1 MPLPS
6 PQPPR
11 EPGRPADVAVAEP
24 VPAPAVPPRP
34 APAPG
39 PVLVSLRGVHRT
51 VRNRRRGD
59 VHILR
64 GVDFEARAG
73 QVTAL
78 LGPNGAGKTTTL
90 TLAQGLDRPDAGT
103 VELLGR
109 DPWRAGSALRSRV
122 GVMLQDGG
130 LPPSATPAR
139 LLSHVASL
147 YREPADMPALTAR
160 LGIDEFAGRDIRRLS
175 GGQRQR
181 VALAAALAG
190 RPRVV
195 FLDEPSAG
203 LDPVS
208 RQLVFDLVT
217 ELKQAG
223 LAVVLTTHLLDD
235 AERLADRIVLL
246 RRGLVERAGTVAELT
261 ARTGPAPLSFTV
273 AAPLSP
279 GALGSLPAGLA
290 LTAEGVA
297 PETADAPGGCT
308 YRVDGVAD
316 PAHWAALGA
325 WWRDAGVM
333 PTDVRLLHRSL
344 EDVFLEVAP

>member
-1 MPLPS
+1 MS
-6 PQPPR
+6 SSS
-11 EPGRPADVAVAEP
+11 
-24 VPAPAVPPRP
+24 
-34 APAPG
+34 
-39 PVLVSLRGVHRT
+39 PVLVSLTDLHHS
-51 VRNRRRGD
+51 VRSRAGRLS
-59 VHILR
+59 ILR
-64 GVDFEARAG
+64 GVDFQARGG

-90 TLAQGLDRPDAGT
+90 TIAQGLERPSSGT
-103 VELLGR
+103 VRLLDE
-109 DPWRAGSALRSRV
+109 DPWRAGPALRSRV

-139 LLSHVASL
+139 LLRHVASL
-147 YREPADMPALTAR
+147 YRDPADMSELTAR

-190 RPRVV
+190 LPRVV

-208 RQLVFDLVT
+208 RQLVFDLI
-217 ELKQAG
+217 LDLRRAG

-235 AERLADRIVLL
+235 AERLADHVVLM
-246 RRGLVERAGTVAELT
+246 RDGTVERSGSVAELT
-261 ARTGPAPLSFTV
+261 GSPTPPPVHFTVPAPV
-273 AAPLSP
+273 RPE
-279 GALGSLPAGLA
+279 ALAGFPARLA
-290 LTAEGVA
+290 LV
-297 PETADAPGGCT
+297 PEVVLPGGSGDEERDEVPSAGRT
-308 YRVDGVAD
+308 FRVEGITTPED
-316 PAHWAALGA
+316 WTALAG
-325 WWRDAGVM
+325 WWRDHRIM

>member
-1 MPLPS
+1 MPFPLP
-6 PQPPR
+6 PNPR
-11 EPGRPADVAVAEP
+11 EPGRWADVAVADRQAGVPSEP
-24 VPAPAVPPRP
+24 APGAPAPA
-34 APAPG
+34 
-39 PVLVSLRGVHRT
+39 LVSLNGVCRT

-59 VHILR
+59 VEILR
-64 GVDFEARAG
+64 GVDFQARAG

-90 TLAQGLDRPDAGT
+90 TIAQGLDRPDAGT

-139 LLSHVASL
+139 LLAHVASL
-147 YREPADMPALTAR
+147 YRAPADMAALVER
-160 LGIDEFAGRDIRRLS
+160 LGIGEFAGRDIRRLS

-208 RQLVFDLVT
+208 RQLV
-217 ELKQAG
+217 
-223 LAVVLTTHLLDD
+223 
-235 AERLADRIVLL
+235 
-246 RRGLVERAGTVAELT
+246 
-261 ARTGPAPLSFTV
+261 
-273 AAPLSP
+273 
-279 GALGSLPAGLA
+279 
-290 LTAEGVA
+290 
-297 PETADAPGGCT
+297 
-308 YRVDGVAD
+308 
-316 PAHWAALGA
+316 
-325 WWRDAGVM
+325 
-333 PTDVRLLHRSL
+333 
-344 EDVFLEVAP
+344 